1 MANSEKCP
9 DLDLVDA
16 CQNGDSEAF
25 TALVTRYQNR
35 IFNTIL
41 RLIGD
46 YETALDLTQET
57 FLRAYQN
64 LSGFQKKSA
73 FFTWLFRIAINIA
86 TSKRRQYARRPRN
99 FHFSQYDGDAGNN
112 NYIEPPDEQPLP
124 PDVLLQQEMQSLLQ
138 QEICALPDEFRQV
151 LILRDI
157 EGLSYEEIHL
167 IVDCPIG
174 TVRSR
179 LHRARAMLKDRL
191 SPFYADQQRPS

>member
-9 DLDLVDA
+9 DFDLVDA
-16 CQNGDSEAF
+16 CQKGDSEAF
-25 TALVTRYQNR
+25 TELVTRYQNR

-41 RLIGD
+41 RMIGN

-64 LSGFQKKSA
+64 LTGFQKKSA

-86 TSKRRQYARRPRN
+86 TSKRRQYARRPRK
-99 FHFSQYDGDAGNN
+99 FCFSQYDSGETAGPK
-112 NYIEPPDEQPLP
+112 IEPPDKQPLP
-124 PDVLLQQEMQSLLQ
+124 QDTLVQREMQSLVQ
-138 QEICALPDEFRQV
+138 QEISALPDEFRQV
-151 LILRDI
+151 LVLRDI
-157 EGLSYEEIHL
+157 EGLSYEDIHL
-167 IVDCPIG
+167 IIDCPIG

-191 SPFYADQQRPS
+191 SQFYANQELP